1 MRTKCLAAFAAIV
14 LFLTAIAWADKGADV
29 RPTWAKPGKA
39 VVQDTFDGPKLGKHW
54 AVNKGDWQVR
64 DGSLVGWEKKED
76 MHAAVLT
83 LQQPFKDAI
92 MRFSF
97 KREGATGFNLSF
109 NHAKGHLFRVIFN
122 DDGMAINKD
131 KDKKDAASKAMV
143 LGKTDAKFAS
153 GEWHTVL
160 VEILGD
166 KVSVQADNGAKLQ
179 ASHPGLAI
187 EKTGYRFVTRGS
199 LLLLDDVKV
208 WQVEP

>member
-1 MRTKCLAAFAAIV
+1 MRTKCLIAFSLVFLLSTIAFAE
-14 LFLTAIAWADKGADV
+14 KGADL
-29 RPTWAKPGKA
+29 RPTWAKSGKN
-39 VVQDTFDGPKLGKHW
+39 VVQDAFDGPKLSKHW

-83 LQQPFKDAI
+83 LQQPFKDAG

-109 NHAKGHLFRVIFN
+109 NDAKGHLFRVIFN
-122 DDGMAINKD
+122 EDGMAINKD

-143 LGKTDAKFAS
+143 LGKSDAKFPS

-160 VEILGD
+160 VEVLGD
-166 KVSVQADNGAKLQ
+166 KVSV
-179 ASHPGLAI
+179 
-187 EKTGYRFVTRGS
+187 
-199 LLLLDDVKV
+199 
-208 WQVEP
+208 